1 MKAIQYSHL
10 SYVTTMRKLIFLI
23 VAMVAVGEAALITM
37 VVFIRTMDA
46 LTVRS
51 ARKLVTVNAAM
62 KDGRH

>member
-1 MKAIQYSHL
+1 
-10 SYVTTMRKLIFLI
+10 MRKLIFLI
-23 VAMVAVGEAALITM
+23 VAMVAVGGAALITM

-62 KDGRH
+62 KDGSISR